1 MKPSQFFS
9 RRQLLQTSAA
19 AVGTA
24 TLAPT
29 MTFAGSDLSAP
40 LDPKNMTIAF
50 GHVGPKT
57 DEGWT
62 WTHHLGRQAVE
73 AAYPDATYIE
83 VESVPFSAQGS
94 RTFRQFVAQEA
105 DMVFLTT
112 DYGDL
117 SNPIIDGS
125 SDVAWMECAAY
136 DPTDNKRAYYVR
148 HWDPSYLIGVA
159 AGMLSKTGKLGYVGS
174 YPTPA
179 VQSSINSFHLGA
191 RSVNP
196 DATTSVV
203 YINSWFDP
211 QGASQAG
218 RALVNGGADFL
229 FGIMDEAAYL
239 QVAEEA
245 GIWAA
250 MWNTDIRQYGPNAY
264 VSSVLLD
271 WTDYYVDQVKKR
283 VEGTWS
289 GNGLDLLPM
298 GAGVDRDEWGQ
309 NVPQD
314 VRDHVDDIRAKML
327 SGEFNPFVGPMNDN
341 QGNAQIADG
350 EALSDDMLYAWP
362 FLLEGVTASS

>member
-9 RRQLLQTSAA
+9 RRQMLKATAA
-19 AVGTA
+19 IAGTA
-24 TLAPT
+24 ALNPT
-29 MTFAGSDLSAP
+29 MSFAAGLSEP
-40 LDPKNMTIAF
+40 LDPNNMTIAF

-62 WTHHLGRQAVE
+62 WTHHLGRQAVAE
-73 AAYPDATYIE
+73 KYPNAKILE
-83 VESVPFSAQGS
+83 VESVPFSAKGS
-94 RTFRQFVAQEA
+94 RTFRQFVAQKA
-105 DMVFLTT
+105 DMVILTT

-117 SNPIIDGS
+117 SNPLIADNPDI
-125 SDVAWMECAAY
+125 AFLECAAS
-136 DPTDNKRAYYVR
+136 DPTANKRAYYIK
-148 HWDPSYLIGVA
+148 HWDPSFLIGMA
-159 AGMLSKTGKLGYVGS
+159 AGLLTKTNKLGYVGS

-179 VQSSINSFHLGA
+179 VKCSINAFHLGA

-196 DATTSVV
+196 NVETSVV

-218 RALVNGGADFL
+218 RALVNSDCDFL

-250 MWNTDIRQYGPNAY
+250 MWNTDIRQYGPKAY

-271 WTDYYVDQVKKR
+271 WTAYYVDQVTKR
-283 VEGTWS
+283 VEGTWT
-289 GNGLDLLPM
+289 GGEIDLLPM
-298 GAGVDRDEWGQ
+298 GGGVDRDAWGE

-314 VRDHVDDIRAKML
+314 VRDQVDAMRDKMMAGY
-327 SGEFNPFVGPMNDN
+327 SPFVGPMSDN
-341 QGNAQIADG
+341 EGKQQLADG
-350 EALSDDMLYAWP
+350 ETLDEDTLYSWSW
-362 FLLEGVTASS
+362 LLEGVTASS